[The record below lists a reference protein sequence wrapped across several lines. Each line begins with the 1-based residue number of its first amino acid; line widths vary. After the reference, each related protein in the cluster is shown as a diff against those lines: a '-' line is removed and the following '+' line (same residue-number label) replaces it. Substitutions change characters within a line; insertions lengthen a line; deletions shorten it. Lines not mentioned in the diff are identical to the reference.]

1 MYISSNSIAVSKNK
15 CVIDGPNTGN
25 LKFGGTDVALQ
36 EGRSGTWS
44 CSVYH
49 TNPAS
54 TLIWQNDT
62 HTFMPSSPA
71 FVKKVSILVRSLLL
85 SLIIIQKIYM
95 SKLINFQHYLSQ
107 MQFFNYLFMFKN
119 NSLQI
124 LFSVMLYLTPEVV
137 HFTVDIE
144 YF

>member
-1 MYISSNSIAVSKNK
+1 MIFYDISVTSSDTYNKTIWKLRILLWFCYSSYMDLYNYNYPFYFYTLRFNFFLHMYISSNSIAVSKNK

-25 LKFGGTDVALQ
+25 LNFGGTDVALQ

-44 CSVYH
+44 CSVYR

-71 FVKKVSILVRSLLL
+71 VVKKVSISVRSLLL
-85 SLIIIQKIYM
+85 SLIII
-95 SKLINFQHYLSQ
+95 
-107 MQFFNYLFMFKN
+107 
-119 NSLQI
+119 
-124 LFSVMLYLTPEVV
+124 
-137 HFTVDIE
+137 
-144 YF
+144 